1 MEFEDLAYD
10 EIVQEICKELT
21 ISSDKFH
28 DGDNANG
35 AYHIIVAERL
45 LTELKTRVV
54 LTAI

>member
-45 LTELKTRVV
+45 LTELKNRVV